1 MRSPSQPRVLQ
12 TKLQTPILV
21 SNSSKHSSRRS
32 RIAANKLEAGAKQ
45 AELGAIQRG
54 SRAALVILLICAT
67 SFLMMSIG
75 SFALVRRITR
85 SLNRLIHMIQDIAE
99 GEGDVTRRLEVAGG
113 FGDDEMGKSAVFSIF
128 SWINSK

>member
-1 MRSPSQPRVLQ
+1 
-12 TKLQTPILV
+12 
-21 SNSSKHSSRRS
+21 
-32 RIAANKLEAGAKQ
+32 LEAGAKQ

-113 FGDDEMGKSAVFSIF
+113 FGDDEMGEVGRLFNLFMDKLQVILRGVVSHTGKLTAASQLLLE
-128 SWINSK
+128 SSEQNYH